1 MKYQPVIGLEVHVEL
16 KTRSKMFCS
25 CLNNADEK
33 EPNKNVC
40 PVCMGHPG
48 TLPVINKEA
57 LRKVIKT
64 GLALNCTI
72 PEYSKFDRKNYF
84 YPDLPKGYQISQLY
98 FPLCKDGFLE
108 ISGKKVRIREIHLEE
123 DTGKLTHPEGEDYS
137 LVDYNRA
144 GVPLMELVTEP
155 DINSALEAKDFA
167 SELQLIMRY
176 LDVSFADMEK
186 GQMRVE
192 ANVSVGEKG
201 KLGTKVE
208 IKNLNSFRAVERGID
223 YEIERQHEVLSEGDK
238 VLQETRG
245 WDDIKGKT
253 FSQREKEEAHDY
265 RYFPEPD
272 LTPLHHSK
280 EFIKEIKSEFFELPS
295 QKRKRFK
302 GEYELGEKEI
312 EMFVQNRGLG
322 DYFEKVISELG
333 PNLPKDNLLKLIK
346 LSSNYLITDL
356 QGLLKGESVTSEK
369 FLITPEN
376 FAEFVVL
383 INKGEISSKIAKMV
397 LLEMFNSGAD
407 PSDIIEKRGLVQIS
421 DASEIEKIIKDVL
434 AKNGKAVDDYKSGKE
449 NAFQFLVGQIM
460 AKTKGKAN
468 PQMVRESLRSY
479 LTKY

>member
-1 MKYQPVIGLEVHVEL
+1 M
-16 KTRSKMFCS
+16 
-25 CLNNADEK
+25 
-33 EPNKNVC
+33 
-40 PVCMGHPG
+40 
-48 TLPVINKEA
+48 
-57 LRKVIKT
+57 
-64 GLALNCTI
+64 
-72 PEYSKFDRKNYF
+72 
-84 YPDLPKGYQISQLY
+84 
-98 FPLCKDGFLE
+98 
-108 ISGKKVRIREIHLEE
+108 
-123 DTGKLTHPEGEDYS
+123 
-137 LVDYNRA
+137 
-144 GVPLMELVTEP
+144 
-155 DINSALEAKDFA
+155 
-167 SELQLIMRY
+167 
-176 LDVSFADMEK
+176 
-186 GQMRVE
+186 
-192 ANVSVGEKG
+192 
-201 KLGTKVE
+201 
-208 IKNLNSFRAVERGID
+208 
-223 YEIERQHEVLSEGDK
+223 
-238 VLQETRG
+238 
-245 WDDIKGKT
+245 
-253 FSQREKEEAHDY
+253 
-265 RYFPEPD
+265 
-272 LTPLHHSK
+272 TPLHHSK

-434 AKNGKAVDDYKSGKE
+434 AKNGKAVEDYKSGKE

-468 PQMVRESLRSY
+468 PQIVRESLRSY